1 MFELLFF
8 AQALAFLER
17 LVLAMPLFI
26 RRIRRVDPFL
36 VDPVAGVLENY
47 RERKKLEH
55 VRHLDLEVE
64 IVPQLPRARIAA
76 CIRGSG

>member
-36 VDPVAGVLENY
+36 VDPVAGVLETTE
-47 RERKKLEH
+47 REKN
-55 VRHLDLEVE
+55 
-64 IVPQLPRARIAA
+64 
-76 CIRGSG
+76 